1 MGRNVLVVSTVE
13 HGEDV
18 LRSRLGT
25 DVDEVK
31 VVVPV
36 VQQGFLDWL
45 ANDERAASAAEQAAA
60 HLADEL
66 PRVSEARKGEADVVL
81 AIQDA
86 LATFDADEVV
96 VALHPEDEAPFAER
110 VARDDLRPSVRG
122 VPVRAVVIRDGA

>member
-45 ANDERAASAAEQAAA
+45 ANDELAASAAEQAAA
-60 HLADEL
+60 HLAYEL

-110 VARDDLRPSVRG
+110 VAREDLRPSVQG